1 MKGIKTAYKLN
12 LAIFILE
19 VLANAW
25 MFTGVMIA
33 SDSAVLTASSFA
45 MLKYF
50 TVDSNIIMGIC
61 ALIAAI
67 DERKVLT
74 GKKSLVSES
83 TYVIKLMGTVSVAL
97 TMFITVFFLTPTMG
111 VENGI
116 LSLYAGS
123 NFFLHVLNP
132 VLAMVTFVGF
142 EKTMMLRRI
151 HTVTGMVPLLIYAV
165 YYVAVTLMNTVD
177 GVIAEGYDW
186 YGFFMFGVKSVVIV
200 LPIVILIT
208 YVISLALCKFNR
220 KNAGWRM

>member
-1 MKGIKTAYKLN
+1 MKGINTAYKLN
-12 LAIFILE
+12 IAIFILE

-33 SDSAVLTASSFA
+33 SESAVLTASSFA

-67 DERKVLT
+67 DERKVLA
-74 GKKSLVSES
+74 GRKSLVSES

-208 YVISLALCKFNR
+208 YVISLALWKFNR

>member
-1 MKGIKTAYKLN
+1 MKGIKTAYRLN

-19 VLANAW
+19 VLANSW

-33 SDSAVLTASSFA
+33 SESAVLTASSFA

-208 YVISLALCKFNR
+208 YVISLALCQFNR